1 MVNFNLMKSKG
12 LVLILA
18 FLFFCAQS
26 ISNMITIPFHD
37 FDEAHRAEGARNMRL
52 NNYYISPLVGGPYNH
67 PGPHS
72 QLSPETGRP
81 PLVFNLMAVFSG
93 LFGDY
98 EWAYRLPSF
107 IFGIL
112 GFICLFLFIRLFEKK
127 YSWLA
132 LSISLLSFLT
142 AYDWWHSLQMA
153 HLDTAVS
160 LFTCLALFFL
170 ILFIKNKKR
179 LFLAFSGLALG
190 LAILSKGPPAII
202 FLFPLPYL
210 IFTKKIK
217 IKNLFLLFIIAF
229 LTILPWYIP
238 LSLEHGF
245 DYFFRKYIGGY
256 VVSPSSTKI
265 GGGDPTQDAPIFWYL
280 RWWFDTFRPGIVLF
294 GAFFLWDLIKK
305 KLSWTKLTLLFYIV
319 GGFGLF
325 SYAKSKVWWYVLPVI
340 PAVCAY
346 LYFSIKDYLI
356 ENKTGVVNLSLVI
369 LLSSLPFFL
378 FKTNTVSL
386 AYGLS
391 VTLLSFLILVFN
403 WKNLKFVW
411 NFGIL
416 EFWSFLLPV
425 ILVIS
430 FLSFYS
436 HFPII
441 TPTHWETKY
450 VGQFFTSLPNTKC
463 LWVEEDMPYEAIL
476 YYSQVRRTKYWNEDS
491 QLTDDC
497 VNYLVSDKKVNF
509 GDLIYQNGPVRLYRL

>member
-1 MVNFNLMKSKG
+1 ML
-12 LVLILA
+12 
-18 FLFFCAQS
+18 
-26 ISNMITIPFHD
+26 TIPFHD

-52 NNYYISPLVGGPYNH
+52 NNYYISPLVGGPYNSGSEIETQRYFLD
-67 PGPHS
+67 PDKKIY
-72 QLSPETGRP
+72 PEKGRP
-81 PLVFNLMAVFSG
+81 PFVFSLMAASSQI
-93 LFGDY
+93 FGDV

-112 GFICLFLFIRLFEKK
+112 GFICLFLFIRFFEKK
-127 YSWLA
+127 HSWLA

-160 LFTCLALFFL
+160 LFTCLALFL
-170 ILFIKNKKR
+170 LMLFVKNKKKSF
-179 LFLAFSGLALG
+179 LFFSGFALG
-190 LAILSKGPPAII
+190 LAILSKGPPAVI

-210 IFTKKIK
+210 FIK
-217 IKNLFLLFIIAF
+217 DLFLLFIFAF

-245 DYFFRKYIGGY
+245 DYFFKKYIGGY
-256 VVSPSSTKI
+256 VASPSLTKI
-265 GGGDPTQDAPIFWYL
+265 GGGDPTQAAPIFWYL
-280 RWWFDTFRPGIVLF
+280 RWWFDSFRPGIVLF

-305 KLSWTKLTLLFYIV
+305 KLSWAKLTLLFYIV

-325 SYAKSKVWWYVLPVI
+325 SYAKSKVWWYVLPII

-356 ENKTGVVNLSLVI
+356 ENKTGIVNLSLVI

-378 FKTNTVSL
+378 FKTNTISL

-411 NFGIL
+411 NFGPPAGGL
-416 EFWSFLLPV
+416 EFWNFSLPV
-425 ILVIS
+425 ILAIS
-430 FLSFYS
+430 LLSFYF
-436 HFPII
+436 HFPTI

-450 VGQFFTSLPNTKC
+450 VGQFFVSLPGTKC

-476 YYSQVRRTKYWNEDS
+476 YYSQVGQIKYWDEDS
-491 QLTDDC
+491 QLTDGC
-497 VNYLVSDKKVNF
+497 VNYLVSDKKVSF